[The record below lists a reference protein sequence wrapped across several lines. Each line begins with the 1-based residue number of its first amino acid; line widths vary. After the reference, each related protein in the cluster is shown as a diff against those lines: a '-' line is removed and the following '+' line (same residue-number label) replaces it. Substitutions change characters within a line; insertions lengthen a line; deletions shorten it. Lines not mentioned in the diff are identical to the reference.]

1 MNKIVTLAILS
12 ATLAL
17 GAVSAEAAT
26 VYHAPSAS
34 QTVVEGRNAT
44 DNFAARNSAAAIRE
58 QVEGNLRSTN

>member
-12 ATLAL
+12 TTLAL

-26 VYHAPSAS
+26 RYHKAPAT

-44 DNFAARNSAAAIRE
+44 ENLAARNGDAAIRE
-58 QVEGNLRSTN
+58 QVEGNLRSAN